1 MLRSLRALTL
11 ALACCAAVVV
21 SGCATTP
28 VATRGTGQAAGF
40 TALAVGNAWT
50 YRVTPGPDAPQ
61 VVTITS
67 RDEQGYFLDDK
78 GGRWGLRGDSI
89 VDGSRALLQEPIE
102 VGATWSAVVPA
113 SPQAP
118 VGTPGV
124 VERYTITATDAVV
137 TVPAGTFNGCVE
149 VEASQRVLDPNS
161 GKPATLLLRWTW
173 APKTGLV
180 RIRQSA
186 RLEGGAEVASAT
198 MELLSF
204 TAAPATP

>member
-1 MLRSLRALTL
+1 MLRSLRVAL
-11 ALACCAAVVV
+11 ALACTATLVGA
-21 SGCATTP
+21 CATPTT
-28 VATRGTGQAAGF
+28 ANRGTGQAAGF
-40 TALAVGNAWT
+40 TALAVGNAWS
-50 YRVTPGPDAPQ
+50 YRVTPGPDEPQ
-61 VVTITS
+61 IVTITG

-78 GGRWGLRGDSI
+78 GGRWGLRGDSV

-113 SPQAP
+113 GPQAP
-118 VGTPGV
+118 AGTPGV

-173 APKTGLV
+173 APRTGLI
-180 RIRQSA
+180 RIRQAA

-204 TAAPATP
+204 TAAPVAP

>member
-1 MLRSLRALTL
+1 MLRSLSAAL
-11 ALACCAAVVV
+11 ALACTVVV
-21 SGCATTP
+21 VGACATAP
-28 VATRGTGQAAGF
+28 VAARGTGQAAGF

-61 VVTITS
+61 VVTITT

-78 GGRWGLRGDSI
+78 GGRWGLRGDSV
-89 VDGSRALLQEPIE
+89 VDGARALLQEPIE
-102 VGATWSAVVPA
+102 AGATWSAVVPA
-113 SPQAP
+113 GPQAP

-173 APKTGLV
+173 APKTGLI
-180 RIRQSA
+180 RIRQAA
-186 RLEGGAEVASAT
+186 RLQGGAEVATAT

-204 TAAPATP
+204 VAAPTAP